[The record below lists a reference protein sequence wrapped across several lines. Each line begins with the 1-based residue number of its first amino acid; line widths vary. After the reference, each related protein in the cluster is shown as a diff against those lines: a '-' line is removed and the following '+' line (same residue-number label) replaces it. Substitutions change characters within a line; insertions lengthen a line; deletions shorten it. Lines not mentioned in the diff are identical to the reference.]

1 MDFRQ
6 PKAFGIYKDSDG
18 NFVVYKNKGDGTR
31 AERYRGKDEAYAVN
45 EIYQKLR
52 SEIQILTDTTAIII
66 TIRTIHGSGTMT
78 PEIIGRRLPLTAS

>member
-31 AERYRGKDEAYAVN
+31 AEHYRGKGEAYAVN
-45 EIYQKLR
+45 EIY
-52 SEIQILTDTTAIII
+52 
-66 TIRTIHGSGTMT
+66 
-78 PEIIGRRLPLTAS
+78 